1 MYNQQYRWSSVYV
14 HVPFCAS
21 RCVYCGFYSTVGSGL
36 ETDYVSAMEQEL
48 SLRTDYLPKEYPIRT
63 IYFGG
68 GTPSQLSPTLLARML
83 RSINDQI
90 VLPRNHGSAVEEL
103 TIECNPDDVDM
114 SLAISLRA
122 MGVNR
127 VSLGIQTFDE
137 ARLHFLHRRHT
148 AHEAV
153 EAISHL
159 RSAGIDNIS
168 IDLMFGFPDET
179 IEDWEHD
186 IECALSLRPSH
197 LSAYG
202 LTYEDGT
209 PLERLLREGRVNA
222 IDEEVSRDM
231 YDVLCTRLNDAG
243 YEQYEISNFALPNR
257 RSIHNS
263 GYWSGVP
270 YLGIGAAA
278 HSYDGV
284 SRQWNVS
291 DLRQYIEQVGHGV
304 VPMEREVL
312 DEPTLWDDMIVTAL
326 RTCEG
331 ISLDHV
337 RKVFGDE
344 YLQFLLQ
351 TSQSYLEHGLLKID
365 DNHLHLTHEGI
376 HVSDMIMSELMK
388 D

>member
-1 MYNQQYRWSSVYV
+1 MRHIDKKWSSIYV

-36 ETDYVSAMEQEL
+36 EADYVSAVEQEL
-48 SLRTDYLPKEYPIRT
+48 SLRANYLPKEYPIRT
-63 IYFGG
+63 IYLGG
-68 GTPSQLSPTLLARML
+68 GTPSQLSPTLLSRL
-83 RSINDQI
+83 IRSINEQI
-90 VLPRNHGSAVEEL
+90 VFPRNHGCVVEEL
-103 TIECNPDDVDM
+103 TIECNPDDVDK
-114 SLAISLRA
+114 SLAISLRD

-127 VSLGIQTFDE
+127 VSLGVQTFDDT
-137 ARLHFLHRRHT
+137 RLHFLHRRHT
-148 AHEAV
+148 AQEAV
-153 EAISHL
+153 EAIYNL

-186 IECALSLRPSH
+186 IDCALSLRPSH

-202 LTYEDGT
+202 LTYEEGT
-209 PLERLLREGRVNA
+209 PLEQLLRTGQVNT

-231 YDVLCTRLNDAG
+231 YDLLCARLNDAG

-278 HSYDGV
+278 HSYDCV

-291 DLRQYIEQVGHGV
+291 NLRRYIEQVCHGI
-304 VPMEREVL
+304 VPMEREEL

-337 RKVFGDE
+337 RKVFGDV

-351 TSQSYLEHGLLKID
+351 TSQTHLEQGLLIIEN
-365 DNHLHLTHEGI
+365 NHLRLTHEGI
-376 HVSDMIMSELMK
+376 HVSDMIMASFMK
-388 D
+388 G